1 MIKTTLLSLSLWL
14 FAIATTLAQTADVI
28 YLFDGKVVL
37 GDIKKALYPLREAKI
52 DINTEFGSQTYFLD
66 QIDSVRENGIMYKK
80 LSYRLGRETY
90 QSLGK
95 PYFKGDWILYETDLW
110 KTVEVHV
117 MEVDGRTLALT
128 EENYWP
134 IFRNYIDPNY
144 ETRPIKYFDPVFLSD
159 FSVKYHETKGL
170 STEEAI
176 IHEQ

>member
-1 MIKTTLLSLSLWL
+1 MIKTTFLSLGFCL
-14 FAIATTLAQTADVI
+14 FGLATTFAQTADVI